1 MIPRSPLPLVALAL
15 AVFACQGEPELTP
28 VQRAAKD
35 RAECQLLATDRT
47 GFDPVLAPEPPPRTI
62 SETHQAGG
70 KVVGSGAMV
79 KGAAKGAAVGAVG
92 GLVVGEAGKGAG
104 AGAAAGALLGGLQR
118 RKETKQMVTT
128 SRPNPEYAAYVE
140 VKEAYKQALS
150 ACLAARAQQ
159 AQQP

>member
-1 MIPRSPLPLVALAL
+1 MKLRSSLALAALAL
-15 AVFACQGEPELTP
+15 GTLACQGEPELTP
-28 VQRAAKD
+28 VERAAKD

-47 GFDPVLAPEPPPRTI
+47 GFDPVMAEAPPRTL
-62 SETHQAGG
+62 SQTQQAGG
-70 KVVGSGAMV
+70 KVVGSGAVV

-104 AGAAAGALLGGLQR
+104 AGAAAGALLGGLNR

-140 VKEAYKQALS
+140 AKEAYKQALA
-150 ACLAARAQQ
+150 ACLAARAR
-159 AQQP
+159 PPES

>member
-1 MIPRSPLPLVALAL
+1 MTLRSSLTLAALAL
-15 AVFACQGEPELTP
+15 LSFACQREPELTP
-28 VQRAAKD
+28 VEKAAKD

-47 GFDPVLAPEPPPRTI
+47 GFDPVLAEAPPRTL

-70 KVVGSGAMV
+70 KVVGSGAVV
-79 KGAAKGAAVGAVG
+79 KGAAKGAAVGAAG

-104 AGAAAGALLGGLQR
+104 AGAAAGALLGGMNR

-140 VKEAYKQALS
+140 AKEAYKA
-150 ACLAARAQQ
+150 ALAACMQSRQQ
-159 AQQP
+159 APQS